1 MPRERT
7 NQLNEGEVD
16 LESGDDTDPEEAWNV
31 RRHVQGLQERGGS
44 GMPSIVR
51 WIASLVAVALLVG
64 LVLVFVTERVD
75 ATESCVITSFG
86 REVGTAGPGLHF
98 ATPDKEFNCYTIRQ
112 RTMELVE
119 GDPIRSNS
127 RADYV
132 DWAIKART
140 VDGIDIWSML
150 TLQYH
155 IADDAPEK
163 LYPTYPND
171 EAVKE
176 QLVKSRLRSIVPQT
190 LSLTGAEH
198 QYLGNIGPISDDIEK
213 QLKASLEPFGI
224 AVDYFEL
231 KRSDFDDR
239 YEEAIRA
246 RAVEVESA
254 KLKEL
259 AQVTAKN
266 EAERLRIETEGKT
279 AAQKQQADTDRY
291 VAQQS
296 TDAATYDLEQRAAA
310 LAENPELIQ
319 WEQTQAI
326 RDANA
331 IYLPSGVLPI
341 LEVPEAPIAPAEGS

>member
-1 MPRERT
+1 MPRR
-7 NQLNEGEVD
+7 NGNRLNEGEVD
-16 LESGDDTDPEEAWNV
+16 LEPENDNDPGGLWDM
-31 RRHVQGLQERGGS
+31 RRHAQGLQERSGS
-44 GMPSIVR
+44 GVPSIVR
-51 WIASLVAVALLVG
+51 WIASLIAIALLVG
-64 LVLVFVTERVD
+64 LVLAFVTERVD

-155 IADDAPEK
+155 IAENAPEK

-246 RAVEVESA
+246 RAVEVENA

-266 EAERLRIETEGKT
+266 ESERLRIETEGKT

-291 VAQQS
+291 VAQQK

-310 LAENPELIQ
+310 LAENPELIE
-319 WEQTQAI
+319 WEKTQAI

-331 IYLPSGVLPI
+331 VYLPNDVLPI
-341 LEVPEAPIAPAEGS
+341 FDVPAPPTPVEG